1 MSCSKCGK
9 DGHNSRTCRGVKR
22 RHKNPPRTICSSNN
36 HPTPAEDPH
45 VLWVKF
51 DNITKREADDLL
63 KGVIDVKSSVAPRAR
78 GTFAKGSKNEM
89 PKKIAEALKLT
100 SENNDKK
107 QKQIK

>member
-1 MSCSKCGK
+1 
-9 DGHNSRTCRGVKR
+9 
-22 RHKNPPRTICSSNN
+22 
-36 HPTPAEDPH
+36 
-45 VLWVKF
+45 
-51 DNITKREADDLL
+51 
-63 KGVIDVKSSVAPRAR
+63 VIDVKSSVAPRAR